1 MPRSLRAG
9 CPCHFSHIVGL
20 CRGEWDEL
28 PGHWSWKDGNV
39 TNRER
44 VLAAVQHRTPDKV
57 PYDIRFT
64 QPAHARMV
72 EYYGDPEFEQKLG
85 NCFTW
90 LRPHPPG
97 ARHTQVRPDL
107 WRDEF
112 GVEWDR
118 RIDKD
123 IGVVC
128 NRLIAPA
135 NVETCAFPDPHDPAR
150 YSGFDAAIAS
160 SRENAVLVS
169 LGFTLFER
177 AWTLAGMEN
186 ILMAMATDK
195 PFINRLLDRILE
207 FNLAV
212 IEHACAHDI
221 DIFRFGDDWG
231 HQRGVLMG
239 PALWREFIK
248 PRFRQMCQLVKSKG
262 KLTML
267 HCCGKVDELFPDMI
281 ECALDIFNPFQPE
294 VMSVYKMK
302 ARYGS
307 ALTFYG
313 GISIQRSLPFGTV
326 QQVKDEVRRLL
337 NLIGENGGYIASPSH
352 DIPRDARPENI
363 AAMIEVLQNQ

>member
-1 MPRSLRAG
+1 
-9 CPCHFSHIVGL
+9 
-20 CRGEWDEL
+20 
-28 PGHWSWKDGNV
+28 V

-44 VLAAVQHRTPDKV
+44 VLTAAGHRAPDRV

-72 EYYGDPEFEQKLG
+72 DYYGDPDFEAKLG

-90 LRPHPPG
+90 LRPHPPE
-97 ARHTQVRPDL
+97 ARYIEVDPDI

-112 GVEWDR
+112 GVQWDR
-118 RIDKD
+118 HVDKD

-128 NRLIAPA
+128 NRLVTPE
-135 NVETCAFPDPHDPAR
+135 NVRSFAFPDPRDPAR
-150 YSGFDAAIAS
+150 YESFDAVIAS
-160 SRENAVLVS
+160 HPDTAVLVS
-169 LGFTLFER
+169 LGFSLFER

-186 ILMAMATDK
+186 VLMAMVADK
-195 PFINRLLDRILE
+195 KFAHTLLDRILAFDLTIVE
-207 FNLAV
+207 N
-212 IEHACAHDI
+212 ACAHNV

-239 PALWREFIK
+239 PQWWREFIK
-248 PRFRQMCQLVKSKG
+248 PRFQQLCQAVKARG

-281 ECALDIFNPFQPE
+281 ECGLDIFNPFQPE
-294 VMSVYKMK
+294 VMDVFEIKK
-302 ARYGS
+302 RYGG

-313 GISIQRSLPFGTV
+313 GISIQRTLPFGTV
-326 QQVKDEVRRLL
+326 RQVKDEVRRLMDT
-337 NLIGENGGYIASPSH
+337 IGANGGYIASPSH